1 MSDVTPVGPM
11 TRFGR
16 LERRGLLLGLGG
28 AQVAVLGVAVVLM
41 VFGMYTRGGSGLLIT
56 AVLWVPLAAV
66 ALVSVGGRPL
76 VGWLPIVAH
85 WHTRGL
91 LDQTEYRVK
100 PGRVRRVGQL
110 ALPGDAARLRLVI
123 GPASSAALVH
133 DPAARTLTAVA
144 YVSAPAFDLVDT
156 DTQHARVDGWGRL
169 LASLTP
175 SAGVARVQVLARTV
189 PETGVELARYWAE
202 HGVRDGSW
210 AAHVVA
216 DLVATAP
223 SRARHEIYL
232 AVSVDVP
239 RAGAVGKAAAALQR
253 QMPAVRAAATRADL
267 HVERWLDKAALGWV
281 LRTAYDPSAAAL
293 TPVPVGD
300 AAALAGPVA
309 VSEEWD
315 RLRADGVIHAV
326 YWITEWP
333 REDTPAAFLQPLIFA
348 DATHALSIVATPSRP
363 RKRPATS
370 AKPRPTTTRTPDS
383 AHDSARS
390 ATKASTPNTTRSS
403 PGQRNSPPATLC
415 STSPGYLPSP
425 PPMTISS
432 MRPAL
437 RWKWRPRRRVVR
449 SGAWS
454 DSKPRRSS
462 RRHCLWPGGSHDHPS
477 ACHDAADR

>member
-28 AQVAVLGVAVVLM
+28 AQVAVLGVALALM
-41 VFGMYTRGGSGLLIT
+41 VFGMYTRGRSGLLIT
-56 AVLWVPLAAV
+56 AVLWVPLAAA

-85 WHTRGL
+85 WHARGS

-100 PGRVRRVGQL
+100 PGRPRRVGQL
-110 ALPGDAARLRLVI
+110 ALPGDAARLRLVL
-123 GPASSAALVH
+123 GPVSSAALIY

-144 YVSAPAFDLVDT
+144 LVSAPAFDLVDT
-156 DTQHARVDGWGRL
+156 DTQHARVNGWGRL

-216 DLVATAP
+216 DLVASAP
-223 SRARHEIYL
+223 SRARHEVYV
-232 AVSVDVP
+232 AVSVEVP
-239 RAGAVGKAAAALQR
+239 RASAVGKAAAGLER
-253 QMPAVRAAATRADL
+253 QMPAVCAAATGADL
-267 HVERWLDKAALGWV
+267 RVERWLDKAALGWV

-300 AAALAGPVA
+300 AGALAGPVA
-309 VSEEWD
+309 VSEQWD

-333 REDTPAAFLQPLIFA
+333 RDDTTAAFLQPLIFA
-348 DATHALSIVATPSRP
+348 DATHALSIIATPQSP
-363 RKRPATS
+363 
-370 AKPRPTTTRTPDS
+370 
-383 AHDSARS
+383 
-390 ATKASTPNTTRSS
+390 TKAARDIRKAKADHHADA
-403 PGQRNSPPATLC
+403 GQRARIGQVGDEGIDAEYDEVIARAKELAAGHTVLDFTGLLTVTAVDDDQLDAAC
-415 STSPGYLPSP
+415 SEMEVAAAQAGCEIRRLVGQQAQAFIAAALPV
-425 PPMTISS
+425 
-432 MRPAL
+432 A
-437 RWKWRPRRRVVR
+437 RRVT
-449 SGAWS
+449 
-454 DSKPRRSS
+454 
-462 RRHCLWPGGSHDHPS
+462 
-477 ACHDAADR
+477 